1 MIAVGILILTGR
13 LTMLNTWLNKV
24 SFFRRKVLIR
34 GETARRKLLDK
45 GKGGLL

>member
-24 SFFRRKVLIR
+24 SFFRWMAERF
-34 GETARRKLLDK
+34 
-45 GKGGLL
+45 